1 MLTSTGHC
9 LQSVMKE
16 ALGRL
21 SWTRALSSAKA
32 VAGASNPVQL
42 GVILDGE
49 RMTSA
54 GEVLIGPPEYRA
66 LSSVAAG
73 RLLLTTNV
81 GTRVNVRLTGQ
92 LPEFPAVEKSA
103 QAVVAAFH
111 PFVDTPDRRPRPL
124 TVRLRVDPPADLA
137 KLAAVV
143 RKLDEARTIGQIGPA
158 GIHRLICPL
167 RLQGGDRQ
175 RPATRADRGRD

>member
-1 MLTSTGHC
+1 MTATMWEPGEPISTG
-9 LQSVMKE
+9 LLAEYDADEYGPLFAVSDEGSAGQVVVD
-16 ALGRL
+16 A
-21 SWTRALSSAKA
+21 ALSSAKA

-92 LPEFPAVEKSA
+92 LPGSGPWRSPRKRWVP
-103 QAVVAAFH
+103 AFH

-124 TVRLRVDPPADLA
+124 TVRLRVDPPATGET
-137 KLAAVV
+137 
-143 RKLDEARTIGQIGPA
+143 RRCRPEIG
-158 GIHRLICPL
+158 
-167 RLQGGDRQ
+167 
-175 RPATRADRGRD
+175 

>member
-1 MLTSTGHC
+1 MRYS
-9 LQSVMKE
+9 
-16 ALGRL
+16 
-21 SWTRALSSAKA
+21 
-32 VAGASNPVQL
+32 
-42 GVILDGE
+42 
-49 RMTSA
+49 
-54 GEVLIGPPEYRA
+54 IGPPEYRA

-158 GIHRLICPL
+158 GIDRLSVLFAFKEEIGSD
-167 RLQGGDRQ
+167 LQLAQIEAVIDAAAGLGVL
-175 RPATRADRGRD
+175 